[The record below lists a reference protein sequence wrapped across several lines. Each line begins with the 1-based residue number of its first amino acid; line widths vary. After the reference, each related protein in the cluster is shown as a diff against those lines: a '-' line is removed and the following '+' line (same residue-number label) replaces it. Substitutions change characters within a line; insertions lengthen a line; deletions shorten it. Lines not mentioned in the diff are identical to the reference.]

1 MPSPVAGAYIL
12 MILVLLFGH
21 GVRMVN
27 EDDLT
32 FEAGIAVCLGFWVG
46 TGFQG
51 GFLFNDMLPDWA
63 KLFLSNGTTSGGITA
78 ILIMLFLSM
87 RNQPKNK
94 VVLPL
99 NTASLLELRKLIQ
112 SFCKRLAWDEKAENR
127 LMLIAEEALIF
138 LLQNKQEAKNSDETK
153 KLDMLYVRL
162 TEIDHEAELEYISAP
177 SNINAE
183 SALLSL
189 NKVGESNEED
199 QISLRL
205 IKGMAKDVKHLQY
218 HGTDYLLLRVDSTA

>member
-1 MPSPVAGAYIL
+1 
-12 MILVLLFGH
+12 
-21 GVRMVN
+21 
-27 EDDLT
+27 
-32 FEAGIAVCLGFWVG
+32 
-46 TGFQG
+46 
-51 GFLFNDMLPDWA
+51 MLH
-63 KLFLSNGTTSGGITA
+63 
-78 ILIMLFLSM
+78 
-87 RNQPKNK
+87 
-94 VVLPL
+94 
-99 NTASLLELRKLIQ
+99 
-112 SFCKRLAWDEKAENR
+112 
-127 LMLIAEEALIF
+127 
-138 LLQNKQEAKNSDETK
+138 
-153 KLDMLYVRL
+153 VRL

>member
-27 EDDLT
+27 EEDLT
-32 FEAGIAVCLGFWVG
+32 FEAGIAVFLGFWVG

-63 KLFLSNGTTSGGITA
+63 KLFLANGTTSGGITA
-78 ILIMLFLSM
+78 IVIMLFLSM
-87 RNQPKNK
+87 RNRSSNK
-94 VVLPL
+94 ITLPL
-99 NTASLLELRKLIQ
+99 ETSSLLELRKLIQ
-112 SFCKRLAWDEKAENR
+112 SYCKRLAWDDKAENR

-138 LLQNKQEAKNSDETK
+138 LLQNKQDRKKGDETK
-153 KLDMLYVRL
+153 KSEMLYVKL
-162 TEIDHEAELEYISAP
+162 TETDHEAELEYISAP
-177 SNINAE
+177 ANINVE
-183 SALLSL
+183 SALLAL
-189 NKVGESNEED
+189 NKVGESNAED

-218 HGTDYLLLRVDSTA
+218 HGTDYLLLRVDSKA